1 MEILKELSGK
11 KFKSWI
17 GFGGKY
23 HYSDSEMKKNY
34 FHLYDLYSKK
44 V

>member
-17 GFGGKY
+17 SFGAKY
-23 HYSDSEMKKNY
+23 HYRDSEINKNY